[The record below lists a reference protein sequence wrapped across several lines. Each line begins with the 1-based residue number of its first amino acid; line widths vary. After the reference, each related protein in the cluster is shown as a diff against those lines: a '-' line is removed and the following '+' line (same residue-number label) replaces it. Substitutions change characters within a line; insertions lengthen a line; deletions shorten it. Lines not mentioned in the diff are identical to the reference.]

1 MTVNSVLTPPPTDDQ
16 QDEPASENTSSE
28 KSERNRNRIE
38 WAKYALSAAILLIGI
53 AVCIGLSWLK
63 EDSKEQDSE
72 KLVPLVSTEAIQP
85 FAGEL
90 DMTVSGSVVPFRE
103 IRVSAKVSGN
113 VVKKHPACEA
123 GNFVNAGEP
132 LIEIDP
138 SDFQNQ
144 LEIANAELDQSKKL
158 LVENELE
165 IASAEDAM
173 KLAKRDYEIAKS
185 EFERSQR
192 IRSAL
197 SKAEFDQA
205 SRNQLVSETQLN
217 NRENALKLVRKR
229 IDRLESSIRLSET
242 RVAAAQTNLDRA
254 TVVAPD
260 NGMIVSE
267 AVQEGDFVAVGNPLF
282 TFEDTRQSE
291 VICNLSPRDL
301 AWIRE
306 NSPLS
311 DEEKQQIEKNPS
323 LAAYYLPKTDVAIY
337 EPDTKNVVWEG
348 TLARFD
354 GVGRDNVARTIPT
367 LITVANPVVEAG
379 NGIFALVRGM
389 YVKCKIKI
397 PVSAGDSERQF
408 LAFPAV
414 ALRPGNF
421 VWTVKDNRLTKIP
434 VEIIDRT
441 EARSGDQMQKV
452 IVIRRTETSLQPG
465 TKVVVSPIP
474 QAVDGLKVQVKTETV
489 AVDDAAAADAD
500 ESDTSG

>member
-1 MTVNSVLTPPPTDDQ
+1 MAENSVSTLETSDDQ
-16 QDEPASENTSSE
+16 HRDRGSQNASDRRS
-28 KSERNRNRIE
+28 KNRRDSVE
-38 WAKYALSAAILLIGI
+38 WAKYALSATILLVGV
-53 AVCIGLSWLK
+53 AVCFGLSLLK
-63 EDSKEQDSE
+63 EDSKEQESE
-72 KLVPLVSTEAIQP
+72 KLVPLVATEAIQP

-113 VVKKHPACEA
+113 VVKKYPSCEA

-158 LVENELE
+158 LAENELE
-165 IASAEDAM
+165 ISSASDAVE
-173 KLAKRDYEIAKS
+173 LAKRDYKIAKN

-192 IRSAL
+192 IRNAL
-197 SKAEFDQA
+197 SKAEFDSA
-205 SRNQLVSETQLN
+205 SRNRLTSEGQLR
-217 NRENALKLVRKR
+217 NRENDLKLVRKR
-229 IDRLESSIRLSET
+229 IDRLQSSIQLSET
-242 RVAAAQTNLDRA
+242 RVAAAQTSLERA

-260 NGMIVSE
+260 DGIIVSE
-267 AVQEGDFVAVGNPLF
+267 AVQEGDFVAIGNPLF

-323 LAAYYLPKTDVAIY
+323 LAAYYLPNTDVSVF
-337 EPDTKNVVWEG
+337 EPEAKNVVWEG
-348 TLARFD
+348 SLSRFD
-354 GVGRDNVARTIPT
+354 GVGRDNLSRTIPT
-367 LITVANPVVEAG
+367 VIKVADPVVEAD
-379 NGIFALVRGM
+379 NGIHALVRGM

-397 PVSAGDSERQF
+397 PVSAGDTDRQF

-421 VWTVKDNRLTKIP
+421 VWTVKDNQLTKVP

-465 TKVVVSPIP
+465 AVIVVSPIP
-474 QAVDGLKVQVKTETV
+474 QAVDGMKIQVKTKTAKTAAEV
-489 AVDDAAAADAD
+489 ADKTG
-500 ESDTSG
+500 SDKKG

>member
-1 MTVNSVLTPPPTDDQ
+1 MAENSVSTPETSEDQ
-16 QDEPASENTSSE
+16 PRERASENTSSR
-28 KSERNRNRIE
+28 KSEKRGDSIE
-38 WAKYALSAAILLIGI
+38 WAKYALSATILLIGV

-72 KLVPLVSTEAIQP
+72 KLVPLVSTEVIQP

-113 VVKKHPACEA
+113 VVKKHPNCEA

-165 IASAEDAM
+165 IASATDAVE
-173 KLAKRDYEIAKS
+173 LARRDYKIAKS

-192 IRSAL
+192 IRNAL
-197 SKAEFDQA
+197 SKAEFDTA
-205 SRNQLVSETQLN
+205 SRNRLTSEGQLKNSEN
-217 NRENALKLVRKR
+217 ELKLVRKR
-229 IDRLESSIRLSET
+229 IDRLQSSIRLSET
-242 RVAAAQTNLDRA
+242 RVAAAQTNLERA

-260 NGMIVSE
+260 SGMIVSE

-301 AWIRE
+301 AWIRV

-311 DEEKQQIEKNPS
+311 DEEKQQIEQNPS

-337 EPDTKNVVWEG
+337 EPDTKKVVWQG

-354 GVGRDNVARTIPT
+354 GVGRDNLARTIPT
-367 LITVANPVVEAG
+367 LITVADPVVEAD
-379 NGIFALVRGM
+379 NGIHALVRGM

-397 PVSAGDSERQF
+397 PVSAGDTERQF
-408 LAFPAV
+408 LAFPAI

-421 VWTVKDNRLTKIP
+421 VWTVGDKQLTKVP

-441 EARSGDQMQKV
+441 SVRSGDQIQKV

-465 TKVVVSPIP
+465 AVVVVSPIP
-474 QAVDGLKVQVKTETV
+474 QAVDGLKVQVKTKTAKTADTV
-489 AVDDAAAADAD
+489 KVA
-500 ESDTSG
+500 DTSG

>member
-1 MTVNSVLTPPPTDDQ
+1 MAENSVSTQPPTDDQ
-16 QDEPASENTSSE
+16 QPEPVNETTSSENT
-28 KSERNRNRIE
+28 NNQGIE
-38 WAKYALSAAILLIGI
+38 WPKYALSAAILLVGI

-72 KLVPLVSTEAIQP
+72 QLVPLVSTEAIQP

-113 VVKKHPACEA
+113 VVKKHPNCEA

-144 LEIANAELDQSKKL
+144 LEIANAELDQSRKL
-158 LVENELE
+158 LAENELE
-165 IASAEDAM
+165 IASAKDAVE
-173 KLAKRDYEIAKS
+173 LATRDYKIAKS
-185 EFERSQR
+185 EYERSQR
-192 IRSAL
+192 IRNAL
-197 SKAEFDQA
+197 SKAEFDTA
-205 SRNQLVSETQLN
+205 SRNRLTSEGQLK
-217 NRENALKLVRKR
+217 NRENELKLVRKR

-242 RVAAAQTNLDRA
+242 RVAAAQTSLDRA

-260 NGMIVSE
+260 DGIIVSE
-267 AVQEGDFVAVGNPLF
+267 AVQEGDFVSIGSPLF

-301 AWIRE
+301 TWIRG

-311 DEEKQQIEKNPS
+311 EEEKQQIEKNPA

-337 EPDTKNVVWEG
+337 EPDSKDVVWQG

-354 GVGRDNVARTIPT
+354 GVGRDNLARTIPT
-367 LITVANPVVEAG
+367 LITVADPIVEAD
-379 NGIFALVRGM
+379 NGIHALVRGM

-397 PVSAGDSERQF
+397 PVSAGDADRQF
-408 LAFPAV
+408 LAFPAI

-421 VWTVKDNRLTKIP
+421 VWTVKDNQLTKIP

-441 EARSGDQMQKV
+441 ETRIDDQTQKV
-452 IVIRRTETSLQPG
+452 IVIRRTETSLQPD
-465 TKVVVSPIP
+465 TEVVVSPIP
-474 QAVDGLKVQVKTETV
+474 QAVDGLKVQVKTRT
-489 AVDDAAAADAD
+489 AKATADIAD
-500 ESDTSG
+500 SNG